1 MRNPPFICKPPRSSL
16 RGLLVLDRPPEAAA
30 GATLKIVNFGPQSLQ
45 ARGAGQVAR
54 PGEVDYR
61 LVRKHTIDEFKR
73 GRLSKLDVCDAHPEL
88 LRAARNVGE
97 ARTEDCPI
105 CDDATLVLVS
115 FAFGA
120 RLPAHGRCITTRKE
134 LTQLKRGAQEA
145 TCYVVEVCT
154 ACAWNQLVRSFR
166 LGNRPAGST

>member
-1 MRNPPFICKPPRSSL
+1 MPS
-16 RGLLVLDRPPEAAA
+16 
-30 GATLKIVNFGPQSLQ
+30 ATLGDVNFGPESLQ
-45 ARGAGQVAR
+45 ARGAGHAAR

-61 LVRKHTIDEFKR
+61 LVRKHTLDEFRR

-97 ARTEDCPI
+97 ARSEDCPI
-105 CDDATLVLVS
+105 CDDATLTLVS

-120 RLPAHGRCITTRKE
+120 RLPAHGRCITTKKE
-134 LTQLKRGAQEA
+134 LAQLRRSPLES

-154 ACAWNQLVRSFR
+154 SCGWNQLVRSFK
-166 LGNRPAGST
+166 LGRSAPAT

>member
-1 MRNPPFICKPPRSSL
+1 MSFRPESL
-16 RGLLVLDRPPEAAA
+16 QTRGPGRAA
-30 GATLKIVNFGPQSLQ
+30 G
-45 ARGAGQVAR
+45 

-61 LVRKHTIDEFKR
+61 LVRKHTLDEFKR

-97 ARTEDCPI
+97 ARSEACPI
-105 CDDATLVLVS
+105 CDDATLTLVS

-120 RLPAHGRCITTRKE
+120 RLPAHGRCITTKKE
-134 LTQLKRGAQEA
+134 LTQLRRSPQES

-166 LGNRPAGST
+166 LGTGRSVSP